1 MDKKEFVSHKIDNMK
16 KYILFFLCFLLIMT
30 AEAVT
35 NNDNVYE
42 VDTFSYWT
50 AQGQEISLPAI
61 FIPSQGVMQLT
72 IPSEAVAVDLR
83 IQQPISAAF
92 IVDAKQANPNCLYYL
107 NLLDNTPRGLDK
119 KHNVIKG
126 LEAESIKVIEGYDY
140 YCPQAFYTQFI
151 SYLMTP
157 SYDNP
162 DDELRGRGYSETL
175 VLPFYPRYANLYD
188 INGRTDMQH
197 AGMLKVLRYYGNA
210 GDSLNIVELNS
221 ISQMHAY
228 EPYILGV
235 YIGSQLLF
243 IGENTKVPE
252 THDAIVC
259 GEDVN
264 FVGTTVARQLSMPT
278 YQYSYDDS
286 HFYPSTAR
294 IAPFRA
300 YMDMKENSSA
310 VGSLSFSADVWGEQG
325 NPSDAAAI
333 IELPQREEMPA
344 KQRVFSL
351 SGQRMS
357 DEHTNQQIP
366 SLRPG
371 IYIVDGRKVIVK

>member
-1 MDKKEFVSHKIDNMK
+1 MDKKEFVSHKVDNMK

-61 FIPSQGVMQLT
+61 FVPSQGVMQLT

-83 IQQPISAAF
+83 RQQPISAAF

-175 VLPFYPRYANLYD
+175 VLPFYPR
-188 INGRTDMQH
+188 
-197 AGMLKVLRYYGNA
+197 
-210 GDSLNIVELNS
+210 
-221 ISQMHAY
+221 
-228 EPYILGV
+228 
-235 YIGSQLLF
+235 
-243 IGENTKVPE
+243 
-252 THDAIVC
+252 
-259 GEDVN
+259 
-264 FVGTTVARQLSMPT
+264 
-278 YQYSYDDS
+278 
-286 HFYPSTAR
+286 
-294 IAPFRA
+294 
-300 YMDMKENSSA
+300 
-310 VGSLSFSADVWGEQG
+310 
-325 NPSDAAAI
+325 
-333 IELPQREEMPA
+333 
-344 KQRVFSL
+344 
-351 SGQRMS
+351 
-357 DEHTNQQIP
+357 
-366 SLRPG
+366 
-371 IYIVDGRKVIVK
+371 